1 VLPGLKG
8 LSDRLFK
15 VRHRAPTPVFCP
27 KCKSHK
33 IKLKES
39 YGILP
44 HVYKCNECGYEGHL
58 VLELEEE

>member
-1 VLPGLKG
+1 MPGLKG
-8 LSDRLFK
+8 LADKLFK
-15 VRHRAPTPVFCP
+15 VRHRAPRPVFCP
-27 KCKSHK
+27 NCRSHK

-44 HVYKCNECGYEGHL
+44 HVYRCSECGYEGSL